1 MTPEP
6 PLGLRERFGLRPL
19 RPALRQARLVFQGD
33 AYTRPSRF
41 DTTSLAILRPRWSL
55 PLWAG
60 RRIAGRRA
68 PIYNFFNHLQPDP
81 DFGWSV
87 RKTHVRDFRGGADT
101 YDSHNGTDFAVPVG
115 TLVVAAAPGVV
126 LRVSNEFHR
135 GGIKVLIDHGHGV
148 VTTSNHL
155 ARALVAPG
163 DHVARAAPVGWSG
176 ASGIDV
182 ITMFPWSTPHLHYN
196 TWLDGVPVDPFALSE
211 TPLWRDGNRP
221 LPHAGPLD
229 TVFESSR
236 YDEARVEQA
245 LAACLHAESRAEIES
260 EPTLERRAGAV
271 MFHQNYYPLR
281 FRSHTSPY
289 GAPHARTGLLTLP
302 LAARD
307 FDGVAYPEEV

>member
-1 MTPEP
+1 MRPEP
-6 PLGLRERFGLRPL
+6 SLGLRERFGLKPL
-19 RPALRQARLVFQGD
+19 LPALRQARLVFAGD
-33 AYTRPSRF
+33 AFTRPSRF

-60 RRIAGRRA
+60 RRIAGRLA
-68 PIYNFFNHLQPDP
+68 PIYNFFNHTPSDP
-81 DFGWSV
+81 EDGWSV
-87 RKTHVRDFRGGADT
+87 RKTHVRDFRGGTDT

-135 GGIKVLIDHGHGV
+135 GGLKVMIDHGAGV

-155 ARALVAPG
+155 ARAVVGPG
-163 DHVARAAPVGWSG
+163 DRVARGAPVGWSG

-182 ITMFPWSTPHLHYN
+182 ITMFPWSTPHVHYN
-196 TWLDGVPVDPFALSE
+196 TWQDGVPVDPFSLSE

-221 LPHAGPLD
+221 LPDTGPPD
-229 TVFESSR
+229 AAFEASV

-245 LAACLHAESRAEIES
+245 LAACLHPESRAEIER
-260 EPTLERRAGAV
+260 EPTLELRAGAV

-281 FRSHTSPY
+281 FRAHVRVYTE
-289 GAPHARTGLLTLP
+289 PHARTGLLTLP

-307 FDGVAYPEEV
+307 FDGVAYPDEV

>member
-1 MTPEP
+1 MIAEP
-6 PLGLRERFGLRPL
+6 PLGLRERFGLDPL
-19 RPALRQARLVFQGD
+19 RPALQQARLVFRGD
-33 AYTRPSRF
+33 AFTRPSRF
-41 DTTSLAILRPRWSL
+41 DTTSLAILRPSWSL

-68 PIYNFFNHLQPDP
+68 PIYNFFNHEQSPP
-81 DFGWSV
+81 EEGWSV
-87 RKTHVRDFRGGADT
+87 RKTHVRDFRGGRDT
-101 YDSHNGTDFAVPVG
+101 YDSHNGTDFAIPVG
-115 TLVVAAAPGVV
+115 TRIVAAAPGVV

-135 GGIKVLIDHGHGV
+135 GGLKVMLDHGHGV

-163 DHVARAAPVGWSG
+163 DHVARGAPIAWSG

-196 TWLDGVPVDPFALSE
+196 TWLDGVPVDPFASPGQ
-211 TPLWRDGNRP
+211 PLWRAGNRP
-221 LPHAGPLD
+221 TPHTGPPD
-229 TVFESSR
+229 TAFEPSVYDASR
-236 YDEARVEQA
+236 VDEA
-245 LAACLHAESRAEIES
+245 LAACLHAESRADIER

-281 FRSHTSPY
+281 FRNHTRPY
-289 GAPHARTGLLTLP
+289 AGPHARTALLDLP
-302 LAARD
+302 LDARD